1 MSSTLSATVFPCTR
15 LSGRITVQ
23 GDKSISHRLAM
34 LSALTEPSAPSRIHG
49 FLMSE
54 DCRNTLFAMQALG
67 AETRLTESVALVT
80 GTGPRLRAPIRP
92 LDMGNSGTGL
102 RLLAG
107 LLAGQKFTCEL
118 TGDRSL
124 LSRPMR
130 RIQEPLKMMGAGV
143 ELLGADGRPPLRITG
158 GSLSGIDYA
167 ARVASAQ
174 VKSCVLLAGLYAKGT
189 VRYTEPMPSR
199 NHTELLLGALGV
211 PLAIEGNT
219 ICLEGFGPDGP
230 QFYPQDWRVPGDF
243 SSAAFWLVAAAAA
256 PGSSVTIE
264 GVGLNPRRTALMDAL
279 GRMGARMQA
288 QVAASPAAAWEAA
301 GDVLVNGA
309 VLTGTDVG
317 GLEIP
322 NLIDELPV
330 LSVAAAMAEGQT
342 VIRNAEELRVKESD
356 RITKMA
362 LSLRNAGVQVDERP
376 DGMVIRGPTRV
387 RGGIVQN
394 SYGDH
399 RIAMSMAI
407 LALFAGAPTRILDV
421 GCVSTS
427 YPEFWK
433 DLRRLGGHVELD
445 NSH

>member
-1 MSSTLSATVFPCTR
+1 MSNTLSATVFPCPR

-34 LSALTEPSAPSRIHG
+34 LSALAEPSAPSHIQG

-54 DCRNTLFAMQALG
+54 DCRNTLAAMQALG
-67 AETRLTESVALVT
+67 AESKLTESVVRVT
-80 GTGPRLRAPIRP
+80 GAGPRLRPPAQP

-107 LLAGQKFTCEL
+107 LLAGQSFTCEL

-130 RIQEPLKMMGAGV
+130 RIREPLEMMGASI
-143 ELLGADGRPPLRITG
+143 ELLGPDGRPPLRITG
-158 GSLSGIDYA
+158 RGLSGIDYSA
-167 ARVASAQ
+167 HVASAQ

-189 VRYTEPMPSR
+189 IRYTEPMPSR
-199 NHTELLLGALGV
+199 DHTELLLKALGV
-211 PLAIEGNT
+211 SLAIEGNT
-219 ICLEGFGPDGP
+219 ICFEGFGPDGP
-230 QFYPQDWRVPGDF
+230 RFQPRDWLVPGDF

-256 PGSSVTIE
+256 PGASVTIE
-264 GVGLNPRRTALMDAL
+264 GVGLNPRRTALLNAL
-279 GRMGARMQA
+279 GRMGARLQTQLSA
-288 QVAASPAAAWEAA
+288 GSATAWEPV
-301 GDVLVNGA
+301 GDVIAGGA
-309 VLTGTDVG
+309 GLSGTNIG
-317 GLEIP
+317 GAEIP

-330 LSVAAAMAEGQT
+330 LAVVAALADGQT

-362 LSLRNAGVQVDERP
+362 ISLRNAGVQIDERP

-387 RGGIVQN
+387 RGGIAQN

-407 LALFAGAPTRILDV
+407 LALFANAPTRILDI

-427 YPEFWK
+427 YPGFWN